1 MQISEILAPP
11 PSALLAAS
19 RLVVT
24 AGLRGSGSTWVFNI
38 VRELLIAARGE
49 ANVLGVFAE
58 HRGECPSAAMM
69 AGRAV
74 VIKSHSGNTP
84 FDDALIAAQ
93 ADYILSIRDPRD
105 AAISVHQR
113 FGYPIDAAVILLLND
128 CRRLARLMDKNDL
141 TLRYENRFFDNPQT
155 IEQIAT
161 RLGLT
166 VSAPIMATIAH
177 RYASV
182 AIQSFASNLAN
193 LPAERVHITGNDQ
206 YDRVTHI
213 HRFHIGDMRSGKWRD
228 WPATD
233 QAHLTTLFM
242 PFLERFNIAA

>member
-1 MQISEILAPP
+1 MQISGLSAPP
-11 PSALLAAS
+11 PSASFAAS

-24 AGLRGSGSTWVFNI
+24 AGRRGSGSTWVFNI
-38 VRELLIAARGE
+38 VRELLIATRGE

-58 HRGECPSAAMM
+58 HRGECPSAALM

-74 VIKSHSGNTP
+74 VIKSHSGTRL

-113 FGYPIDAAVILLLND
+113 FGYPIEAAVILVLND
-128 CRRLARLMDKNDL
+128 CRRLARLVAQGYL
-141 TLRYENRFFDNPQT
+141 TLRYEDRFFDNPQT

-166 VSAPIMATIAH
+166 VSAPIMATIAQ
-177 RYASV
+177 RYTSA
-182 AIQSFASNLAN
+182 AIQSFVGTLAN
-193 LPAERVHITGNDQ
+193 LPAERVQITGNDH

-242 PFLERFNIAA
+242 PFLDQFNIAA